1 MERVTSLH
9 KGRHTFSGPSRR
21 PTILRKCETCEP
33 KPPIEPSLAFAITYG
48 RFDKRENEK
57 KENKE
62 GRKHDLLSISF
73 YLVIETKI

>member
-1 MERVTSLH
+1 M
-9 KGRHTFSGPSRR
+9 FSCTYRM
-21 PTILRKCETCEP
+21 PTIFSKCEP